1 MKANILLSVASP
13 PRSARI
19 GHRDCQARR
28 HSPKIAAKVDPADQS
43 YFEDEIAPLPD
54 HALVEFV
61 GEIDDHAKAEFLGRA
76 LALILPID
84 WPEPFG
90 LVMIE
95 AMSAGTPV
103 IAYRSGSVPEIVT
116 HGVTGYIVDP
126 RGRSSLGGS
135 SARELETNRRDS
147 TSNVVSRHHGW
158 PKIT

>member
-1 MKANILLSVASP
+1 ML
-13 PRSARI
+13 
-19 GHRDCQARR
+19 
-28 HSPKIAAKVDPADQS
+28 
-43 YFEDEIAPLPD
+43 D

-103 IAYRSGSVPEIVT
+103 IAYRSGSVPEIV
-116 HGVTGYIVDP
+116 IM
-126 RGRSSLGGS
+126 
-135 SARELETNRRDS
+135 A
-147 TSNVVSRHHGW
+147 
-158 PKIT
+158 